1 MLKKISK
8 ELSCIEIDRNME
20 SYKRNLM
27 NHWMI
32 DQIIR
37 R

>member
-1 MLKKISK
+1 MLKRDSK
-8 ELSCIEIDRNME
+8 TLSCIEIERNME
-20 SYKRNLM
+20 SYKRKSM